1 VIEHASHRFVSSLW
15 DTSGFSF
22 KNEIKNGE
30 VVRYKTRLVAQGST
44 QRLGVDINETYSQ
57 CNKFP
62 IFNII
67 SNINKHIAL
76 KLFYPMNFKKIE
88 I

>member
-1 VIEHASHRFVSSLW
+1 M
-15 DTSGFSF
+15 
-22 KNEIKNGE
+22 KNGE
-30 VVRYKTRLVAQGST
+30 VVRYKAKLVAQGST
-44 QRLGVDINETYSQ
+44 QKLGVDINETYSQ
-57 CNKFP
+57 CNKFQ

-67 SNINKHIAL
+67 SNINKHNAP